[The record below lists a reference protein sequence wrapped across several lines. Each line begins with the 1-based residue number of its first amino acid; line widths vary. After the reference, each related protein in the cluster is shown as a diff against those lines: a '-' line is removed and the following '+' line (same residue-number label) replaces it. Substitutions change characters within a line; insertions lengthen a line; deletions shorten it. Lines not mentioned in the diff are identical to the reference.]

1 MLCYYYMH
9 SVITVYSVY
18 GEINMMIDDDGQ
30 RACPSWHRNELARA
44 DSVLAYGYRDQRA
57 SVLAVGQRAGR
68 WPARGEPMLTRDRHR
83 GRTTGQCDNIMPPL
97 RGIKH
102 KTENNNLS
110 AVASARKQRV
120 IYFINI

>member
-1 MLCYYYMH
+1 MH

-57 SVLAVGQRAGR
+57 SVLAVGQRG
-68 WPARGEPMLTRDRHR
+68 
-83 GRTTGQCDNIMPPL
+83 
-97 RGIKH
+97 
-102 KTENNNLS
+102 
-110 AVASARKQRV
+110 ASRC
-120 IYFINI
+120 